1 MNIQISNNAL
11 SAIGGYKQFKI
22 ENELI
27 NLSTLSDNECENILA
42 NEIIDYVSIENIM
55 SVVQQIVKKLR
66 LGGTLV
72 IGGTDIRLFAKN
84 VSNCLI
90 GEGEASQIIK
100 EKLSMTNP
108 QKIIGLLS
116 QLGLKVQS
124 SIISGVHY
132 EITAVRG

>member
-1 MNIQISNNAL
+1 
-11 SAIGGYKQFKI
+11 
-22 ENELI
+22 
-27 NLSTLSDNECENILA
+27 
-42 NEIIDYVSIENIM
+42 
-55 SVVQQIVKKLR
+55 VQQIVKKLR